1 MTTNNISRDIN
12 IFLKGFRRFQHHY
25 FDRNPELFGRLYTE
39 GQRPRALMVAC
50 CDSRCDPGVLTDSA
64 PGDMFVVRNVANL
77 VPPYI
82 QATTYAGTTS
92 AIAFAICNLG
102 VEHVIVM
109 GHARC
114 GGIRALMENKPPCCD
129 EELLIAKW
137 LGIAADARQQVLK
150 ELPGKPHEIQTRA
163 CEQASILKS
172 LENLMS
178 YPWIIRRVNEGKLAL
193 HGWYFDMENGTLMQY
208 DSETGEFRV
217 IEPNPEGNADLAEEP
232 SQPQRMY
239 EHWESNPPP

>member
-1 MTTNNISRDIN
+1 MSDVN

-25 FDRNPELFGRLYTE
+25 FDRNPELFDRLITE
-39 GQRPRALMVAC
+39 GQRPRALVVAC

-77 VPPYI
+77 VPPHI
-82 QATTYAGTTS
+82 QAASYAGTTS

-114 GGIRALMENKPPCCD
+114 GGIRALMENKSPDCD
-129 EELLIAKW
+129 EEQLIAKW

-150 ELPGKPHEIQTRA
+150 ELPGKSQEIQTRA

-178 YPWIIRRVNEGKLAL
+178 YPWISRRVNEGKLAL
-193 HGWYFDMENGTLMQY
+193 HGWYFDMERGELLQY
-208 DSETGEFRV
+208 RPATGRFEVLVPNLSLHGEATF
-217 IEPNPEGNADLAEEP
+217 EPIVTPGI
-232 SQPQRMY
+232 
-239 EHWESNPPP
+239 

>member
-1 MTTNNISRDIN
+1 MRDVN

-25 FDRNPELFGRLYTE
+25 FDRNPELFDRLFTE

-50 CDSRCDPGVLTDSA
+50 CDSRCDPGVLTDSE

-114 GGIRALMENKPPCCD
+114 GGIRALMENTPPASD
-129 EELLIAKW
+129 EEQLITKW

-150 ELPGKPHEIQTRA
+150 ELPGTSREIQTRA

-178 YPWIIRRVNEGKLAL
+178 YPWINRRVTEGRLAL

-208 DSETGEFRV
+208 NSEAGEFHA
-217 IEPNPEGNADLAEEP
+217 IEPPPEGCANHPDEP
-232 SQPQRMY
+232 TMQLQRLLG
-239 EHWESNPPP
+239 N

>member
-1 MTTNNISRDIN
+1 MSDVNE
-12 IFLKGFRRFQHHY
+12 FLRGFKRFQQHY
-25 FDRNPELFGRLYTE
+25 FDRNPELFDRLFTE
-39 GQRPRALMVAC
+39 GQRPRTLMVAC

-82 QATTYAGTTS
+82 QASSYAGTTS

-114 GGIRALMENKPPCCD
+114 GGIRALMEHKSPESDD
-129 EELLIAKW
+129 ERIIAKW
-137 LGIAADARQQVLK
+137 LEIAEDARQQVLK
-150 ELPGKPHEIQTRA
+150 KLPDKTPEIQTRA

-178 YPWIIRRVNEGKLAL
+178 YPWINRRVTEGKLAL

-208 DSETGEFRV
+208 DSDAGEFHV
-217 IEPNPEGNADLAEEP
+217 IVPHPEENEHPLEEP
-232 SQPQRMY
+232 VRQPQRLFADKAC
-239 EHWESNPPP
+239 

>member
-1 MTTNNISRDIN
+1 MSDVSV
-12 IFLKGFRRFQHHY
+12 FLKGFRRFQHHY
-25 FDRNPELFGRLYTE
+25 FDRNPELFDRLFTE
-39 GQRPRALMVAC
+39 GQRPRALMVSC
-50 CDSRCDPGVLTDSA
+50 CDSRCDPGVLTDSE

-82 QATTYAGTTS
+82 QATSYAGTTS
-92 AIAFAICNLG
+92 AIAFAICNLK

-114 GGIRALMENKPPCCD
+114 GGIRALMENKPPGCD
-129 EELLIAKW
+129 EEQLIAKW
-137 LGIAADARQQVLK
+137 LGIAADARQRVLK
-150 ELPGKPHEIQTRA
+150 ELPGKSQEVQARA

-178 YPWIIRRVNEGKLAL
+178 YPWISRRVNEGKLAL

-208 DSETGEFRV
+208 DSDAGEFHAIVPHHETSANHLEAPPMR
-217 IEPNPEGNADLAEEP
+217 
-232 SQPQRMY
+232 PQRLL
-239 EHWESNPPP
+239 ERRRA

>member
-1 MTTNNISRDIN
+1 
-12 IFLKGFRRFQHHY
+12 
-25 FDRNPELFGRLYTE
+25 
-39 GQRPRALMVAC
+39 MVAC
-50 CDSRCDPGVLTDSA
+50 CDSRCDPAMLTDSE

-77 VPPYI
+77 VPPYVE
-82 QATTYAGTTS
+82 ATSYAGTTS

-114 GGIRALMENKPPCCD
+114 GGIQALMENKPPECD
-129 EELLIAKW
+129 EEQLIAKW

-150 ELPGKPHEIQTRA
+150 ELPGKSQEIQARA
-163 CEQASILKS
+163 CEQASIIKS

-178 YPWIIRRVNEGKLAL
+178 FPWISRRVNEGKLAL

-208 DSETGEFRV
+208 DSDAGEFR
-217 IEPNPEGNADLAEEP
+217 ITEHHSEGCADHSDEPPR
-232 SQPQRMY
+232 QPQRLFG
-239 EHWESNPPP
+239 SKRI

>member
-1 MTTNNISRDIN
+1 MSDVN

-25 FDRNPELFGRLYTE
+25 FDRNPELFDRLITE
-39 GQRPRALMVAC
+39 GQRPRALVVAC

-77 VPPYI
+77 VPPHI
-82 QATTYAGTTS
+82 QAASYAGTTS

-114 GGIRALMENKPPCCD
+114 GGIRALMENKSPDCD
-129 EELLIAKW
+129 EEQLIAKW

-150 ELPGKPHEIQTRA
+150 ELPGKSQEIQARA

-178 YPWIIRRVNEGKLAL
+178 YPWISRRVDEGKLAL
-193 HGWYFDMENGTLMQY
+193 HGWYFDMGNGTLMQY
-208 DSETGEFRV
+208 HSDAGEFLV
-217 IEPNPEGNADLAEEP
+217 VEPHPEGSAEHSEEP
-232 SQPQRMY
+232 PRQPQRLF
-239 EHWESNPPP
+239 ENWESSPQP

>member
-1 MTTNNISRDIN
+1 MRDVN

-25 FDRNPELFGRLYTE
+25 FDRNPELFDRLFRE

-50 CDSRCDPGVLTDSA
+50 CDSRCDPGVLTDSE

-82 QATTYAGTTS
+82 QAASYAGTTS
-92 AIAFAICNLG
+92 AIAFAICNLA

-114 GGIRALMENKPPCCD
+114 GGIRALMENRPSDCD
-129 EELLIAKW
+129 EERLIEKW
-137 LGIAADARQQVLK
+137 LGIASDARQHVLK
-150 ELPGKPHEIQTRA
+150 ALPGKSPEIQARA

-178 YPWIIRRVNEGKLAL
+178 YPWISRRVNDGRLAL
-193 HGWYFDMENGTLMQY
+193 HGWYFDMENGELLQY
-208 DSETGEFRV
+208 DGDAGEFRV
-217 IEPNPEGNADLAEEP
+217 IDLHHEGSAEHCEV
-232 SQPQRMY
+232 
-239 EHWESNPPP
+239 PPTRLFRLSAVGGG

>member
-1 MTTNNISRDIN
+1 MSDVS

-25 FDRNPELFGRLYTE
+25 FDRNPELFNRLFAE
-39 GQRPRALMVAC
+39 GQHPRALMVAC
-50 CDSRCDPGVLTDSA
+50 CDSRCDPGVLTDSM
-64 PGDMFVVRNVANL
+64 PGDLFVVRNVANL

-82 QATTYAGTTS
+82 QATSYAGTTS
-92 AIAFAICNLG
+92 AIAFAISNLC

-109 GHARC
+109 GHAKC
-114 GGIRALMENKPPCCD
+114 GGIRALMENTPPKC
-129 EELLIAKW
+129 EEEEPIAKW

-150 ELPGKPHEIQTRA
+150 KLPDKPAEIQARA

-178 YPWIIRRVNEGKLAL
+178 YPWISRRVNEGKLAL

-208 DSETGEFRV
+208 DSDAGEFCV
-217 IEPNPEGNADLAEEP
+217 IELHADTSEYSDGTPA
-232 SQPQRMY
+232 QPQRLI
-239 EHWESNPPP
+239 ENWEAYPPP

>member
-1 MTTNNISRDIN
+1 MSDVN

-25 FDRNPELFGRLYTE
+25 FDRNPELFDRLFRE

-50 CDSRCDPGVLTDSA
+50 CDSRCDPGVLTDSE

-82 QATTYAGTTS
+82 QATSYAGTTS
-92 AIAFAICNLG
+92 AIAFAICNLA

-114 GGIRALMENKPPCCD
+114 GGIRALMENKPPASD
-129 EELLIAKW
+129 EEQLIAKW
-137 LGIAADARQQVLK
+137 LGIAADARLQVLK
-150 ELPGKPHEIQTRA
+150 ELPEKSQQVQTRA

-178 YPWIIRRVNEGKLAL
+178 YPWISRRVNEGTLAL

-208 DSETGEFRV
+208 DSDAGEFRV
-217 IEPNPEGNADLAEEP
+217 IEPHHEGCAGHSEEP
-232 SQPQRMY
+232 PSQLLRLIA
-239 EHWESNPPP
+239 SKGN